1 MMDLINELSSDLAIA
16 VLVEGRL
23 MDKIDTRDAK
33 SLIEILESELA
44 RISRPA
50 GEDAAEALMDLPLSY

>member
-1 MMDLINELSSDLAIA
+1 MDLINELSSDLAIA

-23 MDKIDTRDAK
+23 KDKIDNRDAK
-33 SLIEILESELA
+33 SLIAILESELA

-50 GEDAAEALMDLPLSY
+50 GENAEEPLIDSPLSH

>member
-23 MDKIDTRDAK
+23 KDKIDTRDAK
-33 SLIEILESELA
+33 SLIAILESELA

-50 GEDAAEALMDLPLSY
+50 VEDAAEAVMDLPLSH